1 MNYSSWWRRRGGE
14 EKEKKEEKK
23 NVQWSQ
29 WIYFQIFFF
38 FLQMFESSATY
49 PGAYDT
55 QLSTMQPDLI
65 ASHRNSHHA
74 SHLQFKNHVTQ
85 VAQDASESSEI
96 MHRFFKDVPVYKKDA
111 NLLPR
116 HLSTKKNNSII
127 FGQNLGMHEWLLWQ
141 KPALPLVHGGWLF
154 WYNET
159 HADILL

>member
-1 MNYSSWWRRRGGE
+1 MVAVN
-14 EKEKKEEKK
+14 
-23 NVQWSQ
+23 
-29 WIYFQIFFF
+29 IFPDPFF

-96 MHRFFKDVPVYKKDA
+96 MHRFFKDVPLYKKDA
-111 NLLPR
+111 NLLLR
-116 HLSTKKNNSII
+116 HLSTKNKIQSILVKI
-127 FGQNLGMHEWLLWQ
+127 LECTNGSCD
-141 KPALPLVHGGWLF
+141 KSLPCP
-154 WYNET
+154 
-159 HADILL
+159 